1 MNGVSSKELNMN
13 KLSEILSKID
23 EYIMKLIEIVVWCIG
38 WLYRLVLK
46 TLEFLNVITNKI
58 ISVVRSLI
66 GRY

>member
-1 MNGVSSKELNMN
+1 MNGVSSKELNMI
-13 KLSEILSKID
+13 KYTEILSKLH
-23 EYIMKLIEIVVWCIG
+23 EYMMKLVEIVVWCIG

-46 TLEFLNVITNKI
+46 TLKFLNVITNKI

>member
-1 MNGVSSKELNMN
+1 MN

-58 ISVVRSLI
+58 ISVVKSLI
-66 GRY
+66 GRD